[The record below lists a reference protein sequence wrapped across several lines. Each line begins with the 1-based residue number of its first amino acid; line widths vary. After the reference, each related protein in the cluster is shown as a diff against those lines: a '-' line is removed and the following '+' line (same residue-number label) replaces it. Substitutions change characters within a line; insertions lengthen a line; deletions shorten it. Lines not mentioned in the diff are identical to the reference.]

1 MLPLAKPS
9 DVVEVVDA
17 RGGEGDGG
25 CLGEV
30 ASQISLPGLD
40 VRRRHQVRLWGG
52 CGVTAE
58 LWLAWHVWGVC
69 GLPW

>member
-1 MLPLAKPS
+1 MCTLPLAKAS

-40 VRRRHQVRLWGG
+40 MRGRHQVRLWGR
-52 CGVTAE
+52 GVWCYRGAM
-58 LWLAWHVWGVC
+58 ACMAVC
-69 GLPW
+69 V